1 MAMQKEAIMMG
12 IAKGVGRLAFGAG
25 KAAVTNPMKTMAL
38 ASGGAAAVG
47 KAKQY
52 RAGFDPNVQRA
63 QEGPPPRPPGVID
76 D

>member
-1 MAMQKEAIMMG
+1 MAMQKESIMMG
-12 IAKGVGRLAFGAG
+12 VAKGLGRVALGVGT
-25 KAAVTNPMKTMAL
+25 AAAKNPMKTMAL